1 MLLLFCLLLVASSH
15 AERVWSYWSGACGRH
30 LVPPLPY
37 VQGVSFWQGGSENS
51 WEATLEN

>member
-1 MLLLFCLLLVASSH
+1 M
-15 AERVWSYWSGACGRH
+15 RNMSGRTGVVPAAAFG
-30 LVPPLPY
+30 PPLPY